1 MTNTFDILLS
11 PIYIANQI
19 NSFIKQFSLI
29 VINSRINSNTN
40 RKYIVNNLFNVSQ
53 KETFDIDELFNLQEE
68 YTFLSSP
75 LNTLNTLSK
84 RSYVIEIYLNCDK
97 KPLIERWVLT
107 YMPPNNNN
115 NNESTMNKN
124 YFNKKLN
131 TLIRSCYFITRVLP
145 AYSYKCNDSNRY
157 RDKLYEF
164 KVFKHK
170 LNRETSFTSLSEV
183 KCYKVG
189 NSKIGICVEV
199 KYIST
204 KVIERNDT
212 ELVEYDEVDTGQGFM
227 LYKRRQR
234 FMSASVSKKKSKQSF
249 EVLGF
254 KEDIN
259 VVQDYFGS
267 DKGNNKDK
275 HSKRK
280 LSMQCDS
287 SNNLLNILSK
297 DELSQLTPAFYN
309 GDDDDDKENVIN
321 LNEGDERDNEDEDFE
336 LKFDDVINNNAK
348 TNNSSDEDTM
358 CMDMIKKVNKMKYE
372 LNKYGNKY
380 KYNLYN
386 LYKLLYTK

>member
-53 KETFDIDELFNLQEE
+53 KETFDVDELFNLQEE

-75 LNTLNTLSK
+75 LNTLNTYSK

-107 YMPPNNNN
+107 YMPLNNND
-115 NNESTMNKN
+115 ELTMNKN

-145 AYSYKCNDSNRY
+145 AYSYKCN

-170 LNRETSFTSLSEV
+170 LHRESSFTSLSDV
-183 KCYKVG
+183 RCYKVG
-189 NSKIGICVEV
+189 NSKIGICIEV

-204 KVIERNDT
+204 KAIERNDT
-212 ELVEYDEVDTGQGFM
+212 ELVEYDEVDTGQGFT

-234 FMSASVSKKKSKQSF
+234 FMSVSVSKKKSKQSF

-309 GDDDDDKENVIN
+309 GDDDDDDDKENVIH
-321 LNEGDERDNEDEDFE
+321 LNEGDNEDEDFE
-336 LKFDDVINNNAK
+336 LKFDDVINNNNN
-348 TNNSSDEDTM
+348 TNNNNSNKNSDEDTM
-358 CMDMIKKVNKMKYE
+358 WMDMVKKVNKMKHE

>member
-40 RKYIVNNLFNVSQ
+40 RKYISNNLFNVSQ

-75 LNTLNTLSK
+75 LNTLNTIGK

-107 YMPPNNNN
+107 YMPQPNND
-115 NNESTMNKN
+115 STMNKN

-157 RDKLYEF
+157 RDKLYEL

-170 LNRETSFTSLSEV
+170 LNRESSFTSLSEV
-183 KCYKVG
+183 KCYKVF
-189 NSKIGICVEV
+189 NNKIGICVEV

-204 KVIERNDT
+204 KAIERNDS
-212 ELVEYDEVDTGQGFM
+212 ELVEYDEVDTGQGFT

-297 DELSQLTPAFYN
+297 DELKQLTPAFYN
-309 GDDDDDKENVIN
+309 GDDDDKENVIN
-321 LNEGDERDNEDEDFE
+321 LNGVEGDGCDNEDEDFE
-336 LKFDDVINNNAK
+336 LKFDDVINNNSK
-348 TNNSSDEDTM
+348 NSNNDDTM
-358 CMDMIKKVNKMKYE
+358 WMDMMKKVNKMKHE
-372 LNKYGNKY
+372 LNKYGSKY

-386 LYKLLYTK
+386 LYKLLHTK